1 MLEAYIKNRRQTK
14 DILLMTHIV
23 MGYPSF
29 EASMQV
35 VEQMVEAGVD
45 LMELQIPFS
54 EPMADGPVI
63 LRANQ
68 QSLEQ
73 GATLDRCFEFAAT
86 VSKRFDIPFL
96 FMSYANILFKYG
108 MDRFADQMLS
118 LGMSGAI
125 VPDIP
130 PEEGSDYIGALC
142 SRDLCP
148 VYLFSP
154 QTSDER
160 MRYISGFS
168 KGFIYCVAR
177 KGVTGKETQFTRELD
192 DYLAR
197 CRAATLLPLAVGF
210 GVKDREDVEYLKGKA
225 DIAVIG
231 SQTIRV
237 VDEKGPGACGR
248 FIRTLI

>member
-1 MLEAYIKNRRQTK
+1 
-14 DILLMTHIV
+14 
-23 MGYPSF
+23 
-29 EASMQV
+29 
-35 VEQMVEAGVD
+35 
-45 LMELQIPFS
+45 
-54 EPMADGPVI
+54 
-63 LRANQ
+63 
-68 QSLEQ
+68 
-73 GATLDRCFEFAAT
+73 
-86 VSKRFDIPFL
+86 
-96 FMSYANILFKYG
+96 
-108 MDRFADQMLS
+108 
-118 LGMSGAI
+118 AI